1 MAKTLEVAHDLKK
14 LEELAESGEMTP
26 DQIADTVEGIE
37 GTISDKLEAIWY
49 VMQSMAAN
57 AALMKERADEASKR
71 AKYWDNQQDALKQY
85 AKMIVETSGRNSI
98 KTPLKTFSL
107 SKIGGKISVP
117 DAKALPE
124 EFYDVVPSYVA
135 KMDEI
140 KKAIDEGQTIEGVS
154 VSPEGKTLRI
164 S

>member
-49 VMQSMAAN
+49 VMQSMSAN
-57 AALMKERADEASKR
+57 AALMKQRADEATKR
-71 AKYWDNQQDALKQY
+71 AKFWGNQEAALKSY

-98 KTPLKTFSL
+98 KTPLKTFAL
-107 SKIGGKISVP
+107 SKVGGKISVT
-117 DAKALPE
+117 DDKALPE
-124 EFYDVVPSYVA
+124 EFYDLVPARVP

-140 KKAIDEGQTIEGVS
+140 KKAIDEGKTIEGVS